1 MTHIHFYADPV
12 LGHAHQCFRKTAKL
26 IVIFLLAVIN
36 YDLRAQEVD
45 EFYPLVAGLPDRDR
59 IILAEISPDGQNVVY
74 VRRLS
79 RGNDQLFVVPIAGGT
94 PKGLTRP
101 FENRQLVVITSI
113 QITQDNRR
121 VLFVSN
127 QETDAKR
134 ELFSVP
140 LEGGDLVKL
149 SPQLGIDRNIS
160 DFKLSPN
167 GEHVVYRADQRT
179 DRVSEL
185 FRVPI
190 SGGASTPLNPPL
202 ESFADVFEYQVSSDS
217 RRVVYTAD
225 QITNAVGELFSV
237 AIDGSDFQKL
247 NKPAITEFGQSVTHY
262 QISPDGSRVVYL
274 SNQNDKNLFELFSV
288 PIVGGNV
295 LRVIDPAPVLDP
307 PNQVSGRRFILNDF
321 KITADSNFVVYRG
334 DSTTQRMSELFRV
347 PITGTR
353 FTRLSQQIDDDEDMS
368 ELQLSG
374 DGERVVY
381 AFGANPIGSGEIQ
394 VPATKLFGVSLAG
407 DNRVDLTPSLA
418 SGEEISNIE
427 YSPDNTQIIFQ
438 KKLASVDA
446 NQLFRVAA
454 RGGIA
459 TPISDPLTFRDR
471 DGQELIQLISN
482 DGAFVVYVSPDQK
495 SMFSVRIADSNTGD
509 DNPENQQDE
518 LCVPVIAKNHK
529 LALVCL

>member
-1 MTHIHFYADPV
+1 MTHIRFYADPV
-12 LGHAHQCFRKTAKL
+12 LGYAHQCSRKTAKL
-26 IVIFLLAVIN
+26 IVIFLLVVTN

-45 EFYPLVAGLPDRDR
+45 EFYPLVADLPDRDR
-59 IILAEISPDGQNVVY
+59 IILSEISPDGQNVVY

-94 PKGLTRP
+94 PKGLTQP

-113 QITQDNRR
+113 QITQDSRR

-127 QETDAKR
+127 QETDAKI

-140 LEGGDLVKL
+140 LDEGDLIKL
-149 SPQLGIDRNIS
+149 SPQLGNNSNIR

-190 SGGASTPLNPPL
+190 SGGSSTPLNPPL

-225 QITNAVGELFSV
+225 QLTNAVGELFSV

-262 QISPDGSRVVYL
+262 QISPDGSRVVYR
-274 SNQNDKNLFELFSV
+274 SNQNDEDLFELFSV
-288 PIVGGNV
+288 PILGGNV
-295 LRVIDPAPVLDP
+295 IRLIDPPPILLPPNRPRNRVIA
-307 PNQVSGRRFILNDF
+307 SDF
-321 KITADSNFVVYRG
+321 KITADSNLVVYRG
-334 DSTTQRMSELFRV
+334 DSTTRRMSELFRV
-347 PITGTR
+347 PIIGTR

-368 ELQLSG
+368 EFQLSG

-394 VPATKLFGVSLAG
+394 VPATKLFEVSLAG

-438 KKLASVDA
+438 KKLSSVDA
-446 NQLFRVAA
+446 NQLFRLAA

-471 DGQELIQLISN
+471 DSQELIQLVSN

-495 SMFSVRIADSNTGD
+495 SMFAVRIADSNTGD

-518 LCVPVIAKNHK
+518 LCVPVIAKNQK
-529 LALVCL
+529 LALICL

>member
-12 LGHAHQCFRKTAKL
+12 LGYAHQCSRKTAKL

-45 EFYPLVAGLPDRDR
+45 EFYPLVADLPDRDR
-59 IILAEISPDGQNVVY
+59 IILSEISPDGQNVVY

-79 RGNDQLFVVPIAGGT
+79 RGNDQLFIVPIAGGT
-94 PKGLTRP
+94 PQALTQP

-113 QITQDNRR
+113 RITQDNRR

-127 QETDAKR
+127 QETDAKI

-140 LEGGDLVKL
+140 LEGGDLDKL
-149 SPQLGIDRNIS
+149 SPQLGNDSNIF

-190 SGGASTPLNPPL
+190 NGGSSIQLNPPL
-202 ESFADVFEYQVSSDS
+202 ETFADVFSDYQISSDS
-217 RRVVYTAD
+217 ARVVYRAD
-225 QITNAVGELFSV
+225 QITNGLVELFSV
-237 AIDGSDFQKL
+237 SIDGDDFKKL
-247 NKPAITEFGQSVTHY
+247 NQPAVTEFGQDVGHY
-262 QISPDGSRVVYL
+262 KISPDASRVVYR
-274 SNQNDKNLFELFSV
+274 SNQNDEDLFELFSV
-288 PIVGGNV
+288 PIVSGNV
-295 LRVIDPAPVLDP
+295 IRLIDPPPILLPPNRPRSRVIA
-307 PNQVSGRRFILNDF
+307 SDF

-334 DSTTQRMSELFRV
+334 DSTTRRMSELFRV

-368 ELQLSG
+368 EFQLSG

-394 VPATKLFGVSLAG
+394 VPATKLFEVSLAG
-407 DNRVDLTPSLA
+407 NNRMDLTPSLA

-427 YSPDNTQIIFQ
+427 YSPNNTQILFQ
-438 KKLASVDA
+438 KKLTSIDA
-446 NQLFRVAA
+446 NQLFRVAVA
-454 RGGIA
+454 GGSA
-459 TPISDPLTFRDR
+459 KPISDPLVFRDR
-471 DGQELIQLISN
+471 EDQELVQLISRN
-482 DGAFVVYVSPDQK
+482 GEFVVYVAPDQK
-495 SMFSVRIADSNTGD
+495 SIFAVRIADANGD
-509 DNPENQQDE
+509 GGGPENQQSD
-518 LCVPVIAKNHK
+518 LCMPVATKNQTF
-529 LALVCL
+529 AVICL